1 MIERIT
7 RYNLNE
13 LMDEYGFSIN
23 NLQGLDELIFLDMEH
38 YIYRKPIA
46 LGIFGAAVLEGNEL
60 VCTQYFLENKK
71 DLKGLVKTSYNY
83 LNEKQ
88 KAGHSQLVAFAA
100 KNDLNVLHTMFR
112 KFRLRGDLRE
122 EFKVVDLQS
131 EFKKAYAETISLEAL
146 EGFAEIHRQG
156 PSISGSTIAKTFAN
170 IVGDADY
177 IHRMPKEKMVRL
189 LDYNRMD
196 VVNLFLVMANWDK
209 ISLDAVNKFKEG
221 RLMRRMKTMKAF
233 EQDPLD

>member
-13 LMDEYGFSIN
+13 LTEEYGFSFKN
-23 NLQGLDELIFLDMEH
+23 TQGLDDSIFLDMEH

-46 LGIFGAAVLEGNEL
+46 LGIFGAAVRDGDEL
-60 VCTQYFLENKK
+60 VCTQYFLENRK

-83 LNEKQ
+83 LKEKQ
-88 KAGHSQLVAFAA
+88 KAGYSQLVAFAA

-112 KFRLRGDLRE
+112 KYWLKSDLRE

-131 EFKKAYAETISLEAL
+131 EFKKAYSETISLEAL
-146 EGFAEIHRQG
+146 EDFTEIHRQG

-196 VVNLFLVMANWDK
+196 VVNLFFIMANWDK
-209 ISLDAVNKFKEG
+209 ISLEAVNGFKES
-221 RLMRRMKTMKAF
+221 RRNRRRTKM
-233 EQDPLD
+233 EDLD

>member
-13 LMDEYGFSIN
+13 LSEEYGFSFNDIE
-23 NLQGLDELIFLDMEH
+23 GLNDSIFLDMEH

-46 LGIFGAAVLEGNEL
+46 LGIFGAAVREGDEL
-60 VCTQYFLENKK
+60 VCTQYFLENRK

-88 KAGHSQLVAFAA
+88 KAGYSQLVAFAA
-100 KNDLNVLHTMFR
+100 KNDINVLHSMFE

-122 EFKVVDLQS
+122 EFNVIDLQS
-131 EFKKAYAETISLEAL
+131 EFKKTYSETISLEAL
-146 EGFAEIHRQG
+146 EGFTKIHRLG

-170 IVGDADY
+170 IVGDPDY

-196 VVNLFLVMANWDK
+196 VVNLFLVMAKWDK
-209 ISLDAVNKFKEG
+209 ISLEAVNAFKEE
-221 RLMRRMKTMKAF
+221 RLNSRRKKV
-233 EQDPLD
+233 EDLE